1 MSTFATQKRIGL
13 TSPSGPEPNH
23 LVPTSLLDEDGITLL
38 NKIHGILSVKAPEV
52 IQLLDQFLGRLPL
65 IINEAVD
72 RDKRLRSLVFY
83 GVPEAGGDLSPS
95 ARQAHTEK
103 VVTGILDSLNIE
115 TRPAEVY
122 RMGRGVEGKP
132 RLVKCVFYSRRISF
146 DILSKAHRLRSTHEY
161 RDVYIRKS
169 MTIDER
175 KKDREL
181 RERAREL
188 EQERSQKGKQ
198 CSFVVKKLVY
208 SRTSFFSCFLFNAR
222 SLKNK
227 IHDLHCLI
235 EILKP
240 GIIFITETWL
250 TSKIADSELCSVFPY
265 SVVRKDRVGKTG
277 GGVCALLHNF
287 FLYDEVKFDCK
298 VLSADVLCF
307 DVFLPSSRNHRFL
320 LIFLLIYRPPQST
333 LSQDEQ
339 LVTVISDLV
348 STSPHHVTIL
358 GDLNLNIDWCSH
370 VALNSEAQKFL
381 SAFESLSL
389 EQLVTFPT
397 RGNKILDIILADGNF
412 ISDISARAPFGS
424 SDHDMISFN
433 ISECGFQN
441 KLTRFI
447 DFLHAD
453 KGKIR
458 QALSDIDWLEVLN
471 FYADA
476 DDAYNRFA
484 SVIHNII
491 SRHVPIKYFEKCA
504 SSRYPKHI
512 VNLFEQRERL
522 FHSFNGPSMNPLFI
536 EVSRKL
542 DFHLK
547 RFLAYKV
554 RKMAQSNHMKKLYE
568 FIKKVK
574 STSHVSHILVDSDG
588 RKYSTDASKAEAI
601 ADYFASVF
609 GKASSGIQSLPSV
622 SNECF
627 EMPIVSPHVV
637 LKHLRSLKRSMSPT
651 ADGIPQVFYK
661 EFSDYLAIPLAH
673 ILNICLLLGEVPSVW
688 KNSFVTPLP
697 KTYKYLTDP
706 AENNGEDSERKA
718 LHWVSKLQ
726 LIPTEQHG
734 FLPGA
739 STCTQLI
746 DCTHSWTEAL
756 NSGK

>member
-1 MSTFATQKRIGL
+1 KPAGRSYLAVL
-13 TSPSGPEPNH
+13 AASGNTGEGCH
-23 LVPTSLLDEDGITLL
+23 
-38 NKIHGILSVKAPEV
+38 
-52 IQLLDQFLGRLPL
+52 R
-65 IINEAVD
+65 
-72 RDKRLRSLVFY
+72 
-83 GVPEAGGDLSPS
+83 
-95 ARQAHTEK
+95 HTC
-103 VVTGILDSLNIE
+103 VTGILDSLNIE

-188 EQERSQKGKQ
+188 NRKEGERVYVIYRGELVKTKDIPNLAKRGSNAP
-198 CSFVVKKLVY
+198 SF
-208 SRTSFFSCFLFNAR
+208 
-222 SLKNK
+222 
-227 IHDLHCLI
+227 
-235 EILKP
+235 
-240 GIIFITETWL
+240 
-250 TSKIADSELCSVFPY
+250 KIADSELCSVFPY

-307 DVFLPSSRNHRFL
+307 DVFLPSSRNHR
-320 LIFLLIYRPPQST
+320 FLLIYRPPQST

-522 FHSFNGPSMNPLFI
+522 FHSFKRPSMNPLFI

-568 FIKKVK
+568 FIKKTPMGASIQLMLPK
-574 STSHVSHILVDSDG
+574 
-588 RKYSTDASKAEAI
+588 RKLSRTTLP
-601 ADYFASVF
+601 VF
-609 GKASSGIQSLPSV
+609 LERQAVVYNHCHHQSLT
-622 SNECF
+622 NA
-627 EMPIVSPHVV
+627 
-637 LKHLRSLKRSMSPT
+637 LKC
-651 ADGIPQVFYK
+651 Q
-661 EFSDYLAIPLAH
+661 
-673 ILNICLLLGEVPSVW
+673 
-688 KNSFVTPLP
+688 
-697 KTYKYLTDP
+697 
-706 AENNGEDSERKA
+706 
-718 LHWVSKLQ
+718 
-726 LIPTEQHG
+726 
-734 FLPGA
+734 
-739 STCTQLI
+739 
-746 DCTHSWTEAL
+746 
-756 NSGK
+756 